1 MFRKGISMSVQ
12 SEDLP
17 FVDKPRKNKNN
28 NKDKRSKTDKM
39 LHKAKTGFKKKIE
52 EITENELDEERNEY

>member
-1 MFRKGISMSVQ
+1 MLWKGISMSVQ

-28 NKDKRSKTDKM
+28 NKDRRIKTDKM
-39 LHKAKTGFKKKIE
+39 VRKAKTGFKKKIE
-52 EITENELDEERNEY
+52 ELTEDELDDERNEY